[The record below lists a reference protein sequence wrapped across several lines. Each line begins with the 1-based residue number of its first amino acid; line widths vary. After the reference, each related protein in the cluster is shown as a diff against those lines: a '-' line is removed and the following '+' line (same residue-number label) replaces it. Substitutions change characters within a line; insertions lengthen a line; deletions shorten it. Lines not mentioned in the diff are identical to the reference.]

1 MSSNNYCGE
10 LRMDYVKYL
19 QLFGNLYNELVSKN
33 IYIYFLIHI
42 YISVYISLSLSMYY
56 ITFLSL
62 VNFSE
67 IINILYEVV
76 TKDRNNSDMSKLLT
90 ECLLKQ
96 DKIVSCTQ
104 YRLAALIIAYMHSVS
119 LSIA

>member
-19 QLFGNLYNELVSKN
+19 QLFGNLYNELLSKN
-33 IYIYFLIHI
+33 IYIYFLIHTYI
-42 YISVYISLSLSMYY
+42 YLSIYLSLSMYY
-56 ITFLSL
+56 ITCLPL

-104 YRLAALIIAYMHSVS
+104 YRFAALIIAYMHSVS
-119 LSIA
+119 LSFA